1 VIYAPF
7 KRRIL
12 IALALTSAMAF
23 SASAQAQSN
32 VPVKLI
38 VGFPAGGSVDVL
50 ARVLSEKMSANL
62 GVPVIVENKPG
73 AGGRIA
79 ADLTKNAAPDGNT
92 LMIMPLGP
100 MVIAPLVFT
109 KLPYKPTVDF
119 APVAH
124 LGKFHLMMAVGGNS
138 PHRNLT
144 DMIQGFKAD
153 PKSANYGTSGAGTV
167 LHFLGT
173 MLGQATN
180 INMVHV
186 PYQGGA
192 PLMNDLMGGQVPA
205 AIDTIAVDL
214 HKAGKIRILATSGET
229 RSSFVPEVPTFKEQ
243 GYLNVVGE
251 GWYGAYAPKNTPAA
265 TVAKLSAA
273 MVAAMKS
280 SDIKSKMDSIGAEAT
295 GFGAAEF
302 TAIIAADTARWK
314 PVVEASGFKGD

>member
-1 VIYAPF
+1 MLTVSTQ
-7 KRRIL
+7 RRSL
-12 IALALTSAMAF
+12 IALALTAALGF
-23 SASAQAQSN
+23 SGAAHAQTG
-32 VPVKLI
+32 PVKLL
-38 VGFPAGGSVDVL
+38 VGFPPGGSVDVL
-50 ARVLSEKMSANL
+50 ARILSEKMSASL

-92 LMIMPLGP
+92 VMIMPLGP
-100 MVIAPLVFT
+100 MVVAPLVFS

-124 LGKFHLMMAVGGNS
+124 LGKFHLMLAVGGNS

-144 DMIQGFKAD
+144 DMIQAFKAN
-153 PKSANYGTSGAGTV
+153 PKGANYGTSGAGTV

-173 MLGQATN
+173 MLGQATK
-180 INMVHV
+180 IDMVHV

-205 AIDTIAVDL
+205 AIDTIVADL
-214 HKAGKIRILATSGET
+214 HKAGKIRILATSGES
-229 RSSFVPEVPTFKEQ
+229 RSSFVPDVPTFKEQ

-251 GWYGAYAPKNTPAA
+251 GWYGAYVPKATPAA
-265 TVAKLSAA
+265 TVTKLSAA

-280 SDIKSKMDSIGAEAT
+280 PDIKAKMDSIGAEAT
-295 GFGAAEF
+295 GLGANEF
-302 TAIIAADTARWK
+302 AAIIAADTARWK